1 MDYGNYRKLI
11 EKEFNDNAQ
20 IKNLLK
26 NNYPWQ
32 FAFIRLEGRILK
44 FESVSDDPN
53 FLYLTGQDFKKQITH
68 IIIG

>member
-1 MDYGNYRKLI
+1 MAVLFFRQKL
-11 EKEFNDNAQ
+11 
-20 IKNLLK
+20 
-26 NNYPWQ
+26 
-32 FAFIRLEGRILK
+32 GILK